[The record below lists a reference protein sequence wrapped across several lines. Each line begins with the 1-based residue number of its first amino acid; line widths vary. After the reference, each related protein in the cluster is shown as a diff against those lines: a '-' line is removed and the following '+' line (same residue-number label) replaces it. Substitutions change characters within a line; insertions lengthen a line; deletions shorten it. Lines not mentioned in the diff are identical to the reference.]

1 MRAMSETT
9 NNPSN
14 TTAADEFDGH
24 SVIAVSFEDDGN
36 AYKALTLLGELGS
49 RHRIGVQEAVVVA
62 RGEDGQVVA
71 KDRLESSSVPGA
83 ATGGLLGLLIG
94 IIGGP
99 LGVLVGGT
107 YGLFVG
113 SLFDIYDADA
123 ADSALGAISSS
134 AKVGHAALLAVVDEP
149 STEIVDAAMS
159 DVGGTI
165 ARGPLADVEAEIAAA
180 EDAERKAKREARKEL
195 HRAHRD
201 RDKAAVNAKVEELK
215 ASSTTGSR
223 PKPLA
228 RAERSRAAW
237 RHHRDVAVHRSRPRA
252 ARAGGAGD
260 PSLAPEAAGRG
271 QAPARRG
278 A

>member
-9 NNPSN
+9 NNTPN
-14 TTAADEFDGH
+14 TTAADEFDGQ

-49 RHRIGVQEAVVVA
+49 QHRIDVQEAVVVA
-62 RGEDGQVVA
+62 RGEDGQVVV
-71 KDRLESSSVPGA
+71 KDRLESPSLAGT

-107 YGLFVG
+107 YGLLVG

-123 ADSALGAISSS
+123 ADSALGSISSS
-134 AKVGHAALLAVVDEP
+134 VKVGHMALLAVVDEP

-159 DVGGTI
+159 DIGGTV
-165 ARGPLADVEAEIAAA
+165 ARRPLAEVEAEIAAA

-195 HRAHRD
+195 HRSGRE
-201 RDKAAVNAKVEELK
+201 RDKAAVNAKVEQLK
-215 ASSTTGSR
+215 S
-223 PKPLA
+223 KL
-228 RAERSRAAW
+228 
-237 RHHRDVAVHRSRPRA
+237 HHGQQTE
-252 ARAGGAGD
+252 RAG
-260 PSLAPEAAGRG
+260 
-271 QAPARRG
+271 AR
-278 A
+278 

>member
-14 TTAADEFDGH
+14 TAAAEEFDGH

-113 SLFDIYDADA
+113 SLFDIYRADA
-123 ADSALGAISSS
+123 ADSALGAIKRVDGQKNRLCARS
-134 AKVGHAALLAVVDEP
+134 AA
-149 STEIVDAAMS
+149 T
-159 DVGGTI
+159 
-165 ARGPLADVEAEIAAA
+165 
-180 EDAERKAKREARKEL
+180 
-195 HRAHRD
+195 
-201 RDKAAVNAKVEELK
+201 
-215 ASSTTGSR
+215 
-223 PKPLA
+223 
-228 RAERSRAAW
+228 RSRAQ
-237 RHHRDVAVHRSRPRA
+237 
-252 ARAGGAGD
+252 
-260 PSLAPEAAGRG
+260 PSSP
-271 QAPARRG
+271 
-278 A
+278 